1 MTEYAIGIFGPWE
14 RLVRFRVEVE
24 REEDGRWIA
33 EIGEIPGAMAHG
45 VSREAAIAR
54 VRVLAFCSAYR
65 DCEAAEARVEEL
77 EEALHKLDVAV
88 RDSHKDCGCGE
99 EECFHIATTDAVYE
113 AIVACVKAARALR
126 GGEK

>member
-54 VRVLAFCSAYR
+54 VRVLAL
-65 DCEAAEARVEEL
+65 RVL
-77 EEALHKLDVAV
+77 AEEAENVNGRLP
-88 RDSHKDCGCGE
+88 RSQ
-99 EECFHIATTDAVYE
+99 TP
-113 AIVACVKAARALR
+113 LR
-126 GGEK
+126 